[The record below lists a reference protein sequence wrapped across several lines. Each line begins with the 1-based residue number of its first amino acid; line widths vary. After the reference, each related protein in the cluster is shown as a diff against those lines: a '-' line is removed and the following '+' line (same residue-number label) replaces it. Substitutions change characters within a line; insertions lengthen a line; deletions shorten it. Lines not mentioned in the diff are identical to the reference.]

1 MPVYLRG
8 SQEGLFSFVLFSFF
22 GGGGLPPLEPWR
34 LFQNYKYICT
44 FFRYSLLVSVDRVQ
58 PQVVLEMEQTK
69 TWN

>member
-8 SQEGLFSFVLFSFF
+8 SQEGLFSFVLFCF
-22 GGGGLPPLEPWR
+22 GGGLPLLEPWQ